1 MSVQVLAS
9 LRAGL
14 EAARG
19 TSVTPTRLIYFKPGS
34 AVHSQEVGTI
44 IPQEAWGSYEPNRR
58 AYAGLERNTFKIA
71 GDWTYTDAIWWLNI
85 GVAPL
90 ASGSVTDTSA
100 YTWAFSPTNT
110 SDDLKS
116 ATLQFAWKDLLSV
129 VGWQIP
135 GVICNRLAVTWT
147 KAVGGAETGC
157 SFDADLITAS
167 AATQI
172 TAFTGSLTDRSINTT
187 LGNSTQTYINT
198 TGSAFGTTADTRI
211 NQATFEVTNGYVFRD
226 GFDGTSNAV
235 EIVRT
240 GPRMSKLTVQRYFND
255 KTELDAYI
263 AKTSRRIRIKSTGAL
278 AGASTAVYTNQLD
291 FGGVADAHSATDSS
305 GLIYANIEYAPLD
318 DSSLGPNDFKWT
330 VINTQ
335 SSIT

>member
-14 EAARG
+14 ESARG
-19 TSVTPTRLIYFKPGS
+19 TSVTPTRLVYFKPGS
-34 AVHSQEVGTI
+34 ATHTQEVGTI
-44 IPQEAWGSYEPNRR
+44 IPQEAWGSFEPNRR
-58 AYAGLERNTFKIA
+58 AYAGLERNTFHVA
-71 GDWTYTDAIWWLNI
+71 GDFTYTDAIWWLNL
-85 GVAPL
+85 AELSL

-100 YTWAFSPTNT
+100 YTWAFPPTNT

-116 ATLQFAWKDLLSV
+116 ATLQFAWKDLLST

-147 KAVGGAETGC
+147 KTVGGADTGV
-157 SFDADLITAS
+157 SFDADLMTAS

-172 TAFTGSLTDRSINTT
+172 TAFTGSLSDRTIVNA
-187 LGNSTQTYINT
+187 LGNSTATYVNS

-211 NQATFEVTNGYVFRD
+211 NQATFEVTNGYVYRD
-226 GFDGTSNAV
+226 GFDGTSHAI

-240 GPRMSKLTVQRYFND
+240 APKMSKLTVQRYFSD

-263 AKTSRRIRIKSTGAL
+263 AKTSRRIRVISTGAL
-278 AGASTAVYTNQLD
+278 VGATTAVNTVQLD
-291 FGGVADAHSATDSS
+291 YGGVANAHSAVDSS
-305 GLIYANIEYAPLD
+305 GLIYANIEYAPID
-318 DSSLGPNDFKWT
+318 DSSLSNDHKFT
-330 VINTQ
+330 VVNGTA
-335 SSIT
+335 SIT